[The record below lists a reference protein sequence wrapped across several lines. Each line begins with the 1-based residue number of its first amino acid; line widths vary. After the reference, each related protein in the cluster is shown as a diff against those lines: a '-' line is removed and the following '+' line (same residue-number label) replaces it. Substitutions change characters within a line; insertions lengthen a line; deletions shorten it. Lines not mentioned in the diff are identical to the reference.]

1 MAMALPKTKRALHF
15 ASPKKKGSGAP
26 TGAKVERTAPVAGHS
41 RDPLTGPL
49 AFRRS
54 TADCRDFRLDPARAS
69 ASWNHRM
76 QTGGPHSLSGASAV
90 STSQSG
96 HAPDGHDAQAVRD
109 RK

>member
-26 TGAKVERTAPVAGHS
+26 TGAKVERTAPVTGHS

-54 TADCRDFRLDPARAS
+54 TADCQDFRLDPARAS
-69 ASWNHRM
+69 ASWNHRVNGC
-76 QTGGPHSLSGASAV
+76 TSLSGASAV
-90 STSQSG
+90 STSQSE